1 MGPFYG
7 ESHIGKCFAIG
18 EYGRWVKN
26 LLSLLEPSKS
36 VIVCIQYVLT
46 LHQLAWLVHP
56 QIRAESDRELGECGW
71 GSKAA
76 GVVVFPNG
84 RALLVVAS
92 KES

>member
-26 LLSLLEPSKS
+26 LLSLLEPSQS
-36 VIVCIQYVLT
+36 LSIQYVLT
-46 LHQLAWLVHP
+46 LQLVWLVHP
-56 QIRAESDRELGECGW
+56 HIRAESDRELGECGW

-76 GVVVFPNG
+76 GVVVFLNG
-84 RALLVVAS
+84 RALLVAS